1 MAVLI
6 DFNQVVISGVQSQVA
21 SNRINVLSKDLCR
34 HLVLNSI
41 RSHIH
46 KFKKEYGDVIICCD
60 SRKYWRKEV
69 FPFYKAGRKKAR
81 EASKLDWTVIF
92 EVLDEVRED
101 LKTVFPYK
109 VVHVDRAEA
118 DDVIGTLVP
127 RISAHETVIIISSDG
142 DFKQLHQY
150 SNVKQ
155 YNPMLGVYVK
165 SENPQLELKEKI
177 LTGDRSDGIPNV
189 LSADDVF
196 VAGIRQNVLS
206 AKKKSLIL
214 SSNFADSTNEYY
226 RNITRN
232 QLLID
237 LTFIPQDIKDAIVEQ
252 YEAPRSGSK
261 QQLMKYFIEKKLIK
275 LLECIDEF

>member
-1 MAVLI
+1 L
-6 DFNQVVISGVQSQVA
+6 QSQVA

-127 RISAHETVIIISSDG
+127 RISAHEPLIIISSDG

-226 RNITRN
+226 RNIMRN

-252 YEAPRSGSK
+252 YEAPRNGSK